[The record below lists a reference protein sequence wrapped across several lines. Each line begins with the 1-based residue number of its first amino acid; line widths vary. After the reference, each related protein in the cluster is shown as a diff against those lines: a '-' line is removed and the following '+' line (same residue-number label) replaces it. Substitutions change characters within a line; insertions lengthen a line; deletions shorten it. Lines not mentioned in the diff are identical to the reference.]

1 MLGKGVCPGF
11 ISWTTQHDGKRQN
24 SLGVAQTLFQ
34 EDFQGCQQFISGT
47 AVSRSAAT
55 ISCSRRF
62 CFLVVSV
69 CFLVFLEINNMCFW
83 FLHVFSSP
91 RHKAIKKKYCDIH
104 NEGGPVLLARNDR
117 AHCKDYCGVVEMS
130 ISAPE
135 LWEAPE
141 SPSVP
146 YSVNLPHPAVCVRSA
161 KLLRLLCFFHI
172 PAGGVF
178 CLINKI
184 ELPICLVWAIIVK
197 QLNPTVIA

>member
-1 MLGKGVCPGF
+1 MFFPLP
-11 ISWTTQHDGKRQN
+11 D
-24 SLGVAQTLFQ
+24 
-34 EDFQGCQQFISGT
+34 
-47 AVSRSAAT
+47 
-55 ISCSRRF
+55 
-62 CFLVVSV
+62 
-69 CFLVFLEINNMCFW
+69 
-83 FLHVFSSP
+83 
-91 RHKAIKKKYCDIH
+91 IKLSKKYCDIH
-104 NEGGPVLLARNDR
+104 NEGGPVLQARNDR
-117 AHCKDYCGVVEMS
+117 VHCKDYCGVVEMS

-197 QLNPTVIA
+197 QLNPTVKAWIIFHWEGILTQLCCLQIDAQHRLSQNLVYAEF